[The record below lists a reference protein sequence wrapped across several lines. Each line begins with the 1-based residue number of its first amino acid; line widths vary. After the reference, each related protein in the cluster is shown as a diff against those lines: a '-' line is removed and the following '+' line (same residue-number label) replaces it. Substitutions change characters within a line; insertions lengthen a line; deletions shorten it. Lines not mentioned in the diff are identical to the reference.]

1 MLICIGFSGEDEVL
15 VTRTKIAYQ
24 RGLPITGEVSHLS
37 AGLLSDELP

>member
-24 RGLPITGEVSHLS
+24 RSLSLAIEVIIFA
-37 AGLLSDELP
+37 AGLLVG